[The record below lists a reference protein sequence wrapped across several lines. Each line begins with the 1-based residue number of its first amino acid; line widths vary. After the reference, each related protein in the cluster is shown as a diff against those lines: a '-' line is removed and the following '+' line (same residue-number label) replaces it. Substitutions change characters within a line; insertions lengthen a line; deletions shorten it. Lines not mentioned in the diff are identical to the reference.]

1 MKAMTRYFAMCAI
14 ALCGLASTSCSN
26 DELDGSANSASQVVL
41 DYRVGDISSET
52 RAAFTRADDTEN
64 GADDLNEN
72 TVSRLN
78 LFVFNSSGNLVK
90 KVSLTDLSSAKSD
103 ESDGYTH
110 LELKELSR
118 SVASESGN
126 SLYLVANL
134 ADGLDNISTLDALKA
149 ATINQASSFK
159 CNEQQTTFVMDAK
172 MTETKEES
180 GTLHI
185 KFQLKR
191 ALAKI
196 RLKVTDANGNT
207 TGTDKFA
214 CQLIHYAADG
224 AVLAE
229 GSCSDNKLNNDAAS
243 SEKITTPTCT
253 QNSKAVFYS
262 YANEWVD
269 SEKDMKKEEPIDT
282 EKQTYIL
289 LKAPYNGNNYYYKVP
304 VNQRLPENN
313 DSQSLTLDDYKAL
326 YRLDRNTIYD
336 ITAKI
341 DRQGGDTPENA
352 ATLTVTPIVKD
363 WNDGGSYDYKDAIS
377 IKANVEKTNGNGD
390 KIAFNNATYGPKIS
404 FNNMDTNGKSWVLQ
418 TDSPDYGF
426 IYASKVKADGSY
438 DLKNVLTVIQGTSS
452 NTSVEAFYVVPK
464 SELDY
469 TVRNNYT
476 CRVWMIAYSPN
487 QKVIINA
494 PADGET
500 ESPVPGTPTE
510 MVFTQVK

>member
-26 DELDGSANSASQVVL
+26 DELDGSATSASQVVL

-52 RAAFTRADDTEN
+52 RTAFTRADNTEN
-64 GADDLNEN
+64 GADALNEN
-72 TVSRLN
+72 TVSRLD

-90 KVSLTDLSSAKSD
+90 KVSLPNLTSAKKD
-103 ESDGYTH
+103 GSDGYTH

-134 ADGLDNISTLDALKA
+134 ADGLDNISTLEALKG
-149 ATINQASSFK
+149 ATIKASSFK
-159 CNEQQTTFVMDAK
+159 CNEKQTTFVMDAK
-172 MTETKEES
+172 MKES
-180 GTLHI
+180 ADNNGTLHI

-196 RLKVTDANGNT
+196 RLKVTDADGKA

-229 GSCSDNKLNNDAAS
+229 GTCSDNKLNTDAAS
-243 SEKITTPTCT
+243 SEKITAPTCT
-253 QNSKAVFYS
+253 QDSKAVFYS

-269 SEKDMKKEEPIDT
+269 TQKDVKTEEPIDT
-282 EKQTYIL
+282 DKQTYIL
-289 LKAPYNGNNYYYKVP
+289 LKAPYNDNVYYYKVP
-304 VNQRLPENN
+304 VNKRLPENN
-313 DSQSLTLDDYKAL
+313 DSQSLTIADYKAL

-352 ATLTVTPIVKD
+352 ATLTVFPIVQD

-438 DLKNVLTVIQGTSS
+438 DLKDVLTVIQGTSS
-452 NTSVEAFYVVPK
+452 NTSVDAFYVVPK

-494 PADGET
+494 PADGEK